1 MSVALRWGS
10 ATDVGMVRE
19 SNQDAM
25 LVADPLFAVAD
36 GMGGANGGEV
46 ASATAL
52 DILSSTF
59 ADGTHPDDLLEAVRR
74 ANAKVWDK
82 AQLNDNLRGMGTTL
96 TVLAKIEDEEGERI
110 AIANV
115 GDSRAYLLRDGELTQ
130 VTTDHS
136 LVEEMV
142 RAGEISPEEAEIHPR
157 RNILTR
163 ALGVEPTVQAD
174 IDFVVPVPGDRF
186 LLCSDGLVREVGDNQ
201 VGAVLRR
208 LRNPDEACKEL
219 VGMAKAAGG
228 HDNITI
234 VIVDVEAD
242 EAEPVQVAAPADVSK
257 GRSKRKGKKK
267 SKEPQPRTGGPLT
280 FRMVLFF
287 LTALT
292 LLGLGVGSVFWYAR
306 ASYFVRADG
315 NDLVIYQGRPEKVL
329 WFEPTLSERTGKT
342 LDDVLPAQHQ
352 RLRNGQPQASLD
364 QARRYITNLTTE
376 AQTARGLAASDTT
389 PSPSPSPTSTVPGG
403 APQ

>member
-1 MSVALRWGS
+1 MSVVLRWGS

-52 DILSSTF
+52 DVLGSTF
-59 ADGTHPDDLLEAVRR
+59 ADGAGPDGLLEAVRR

-82 AQLNDNLRGMGTTL
+82 GQLNHNLRGMGTTL

-115 GDSRAYLLRDGELTQ
+115 GDSRAYLLRNGELTQ

-142 RAGEISPEEAEIHPR
+142 RAGEITVEEAEIHPR

-163 ALGVEPTVQAD
+163 ALGVEPTVEAD
-174 IDFVVPVPGDRF
+174 LDFVVPVPGDRF

-219 VGMAKAAGG
+219 VGMAKTAGG

-242 EAEPVQVAAPADVSK
+242 QAEPAQIAAPVGKKK
-257 GRSKRKGKKK
+257 GKGKKEPK
-267 SKEPQPRTGGPLT
+267 APQPRTGGPLT

-292 LLGLGVGSVFWYAR
+292 LLGLGVASVFWYAR

-315 NDLVIYQGRPEKVL
+315 NELVIYQGRPEKVL
-329 WFEPTLSERTGKT
+329 WFQPTLAERTGKT
-342 LDDVLPAQHQ
+342 LDDVLPSQHQ
-352 RLRNGQPQASLD
+352 RLRNGQPQASFD
-364 QARRYITNLTTE
+364 EARQYITNLTTE
-376 AQTARGLAASDTT
+376 AQTARGLTGSAATS
-389 PSPSPSPTSTVPGG
+389 SPGSSSTLPGG